1 MQYKQ
6 ARQGYLEWYSH
17 FLSPFEEGEGQT
29 LFDPLLERLEGFLLA
44 EETLSELL
52 FAALAHADGTRR
64 LAALD
69 ALLSLLEAEAT
80 LAELIWEFILAP
92 DDKKIKVREA
102 LRGRRLQK
110 ALYRLN
116 LALPSHENVFG
127 ERFSYADLQDA
138 DRRPA
143 TLEQAV
149 ADLRFEVDETLS
161 TLQEETFTGSLR
173 LLRDLLSLYQH
184 APDAYQQG
192 LDLLRGQMSL
202 GKIAWRLADDFPP
215 EARHLVDSL
224 RSLLVQMTQKVLAII
239 EKNDLVRYTLDDWL
253 KNLPKDDL
261 QAASEGLKTRLEQ
274 LYQIEHFRRVL
285 LPIWLE
291 DATQISPIHI
301 CADAI
306 MSLGLNFDALATHL
320 KYTAL
325 TLSNLTLFRHPSLA
339 SVGAGLQ
346 LGLLGTLIFAAY
358 DHLDE
363 GGRALN
369 LANGV
374 KEVLLTGLPVSR
386 QTQER
391 AESIAS
397 RRLRL

>member
-17 FLSPFEEGEGQT
+17 FLSPFEESQGQT

-44 EETLSELL
+44 EETLRELL
-52 FAALAHADGTRR
+52 FAELVHADEARR

-92 DDKKIKVREA
+92 DDKKITAREA
-102 LRGRRLQK
+102 LRGQRLQK

-116 LALPSHENVFG
+116 LALPAHENVFG

-143 TLEQAV
+143 HLEQAV

-161 TLQEETFTGSLR
+161 TLQEETLTGSLR
-173 LLRDLLSLYQH
+173 LLRDLLSLHQH
-184 APDAYQQG
+184 EPDAYQQG

-202 GKIAWRLADDFPP
+202 GKIAWRLADAFPD

-224 RSLLVQMTQKVLAII
+224 RSLLVEMMQKVLALI

-253 KNLPKDDL
+253 KALPRDDF

-274 LYQIEHFRRVL
+274 LYQMEHFRRVL

-291 DATQISPIHI
+291 DATQISPIHT

-306 MSLGLNFDALATHL
+306 MGLGLNFDALATHL

-325 TLSNLTLFRHPSLA
+325 TLSNLTIFRHPTLA
-339 SVGAGLQ
+339 GVGAGLQ

-369 LANGV
+369 LASGV
-374 KEVLLTGLPVSR
+374 KEVLLKGLPVSR

-391 AESIAS
+391 AESIAA